1 MKRHLTALALATAV
15 LAPSAPALAQEAP
28 APPEVATAEAEVAA
42 YLEHLWAE
50 RQAVQAFLEGLYVD
64 RFRSVLDCI
73 AARESG
79 GSYAAVNRRSSASG
93 RYQFLD
99 STWRTMSARAG
110 RPGWAR
116 AVHAPPEVQDLVAA
130 YTVDTLGIGPWRASG
145 AHRACA

>member
-1 MKRHLTALALATAV
+1 MRRHLTALALAGAV
-15 LAPSAPALAQEAP
+15 LAPSAPALAQEPP
-28 APPEVATAEAEVAA
+28 APEVATAEAEVAA
-42 YLEHLWAE
+42 YLEHLY
-50 RQAVQAFLEGLYVD
+50 QARLYLEGLYVD
-64 RFRSVLDCI
+64 RFRPVLDCI

-79 GSYAAVNRRSSASG
+79 GSYTAVNRRSSASG

-130 YTVDTLGIGPWRASG
+130 YTLDTLGIGPWRASG